1 VEVHGMTPNLTFQE
15 YAAQRGH
22 LLLRFAYVLTG
33 GDAHSAQDLTQTT
46 LVDVYRHWRRVAKA
60 DNSDA
65 YVRRMMVNAHLRW
78 LRRRSSSEVPSEQ
91 QDPGTTI
98 ADPADAVAA
107 RDETRQM
114 LAHLA
119 PRARTILVLRY
130 YADMDDH
137 AIADAMGI
145 SPSTVRATASRALAG
160 LREKEALRALGS
172 RHG

>member
-1 VEVHGMTPNLTFQE
+1 MTFQE
-15 YAAQRGH
+15 YVSQRGH
-22 LLLRFAYVLTG
+22 VLLRFAYVLTG

-46 LVDVYRHWRRVAKA
+46 LVDVYRHWRRVTAA

-78 LRRRSSSEVPSEQ
+78 HRRRSSAEVPAEQ
-91 QDPGTTI
+91 QDSDSTS
-98 ADPADAVAA
+98 ADPADEVAA
-107 RDETRQM
+107 RDETRRM

-130 YADMDDH
+130 YADLDDN
-137 AIADAMGI
+137 AIADVMRI

-160 LREKEALRALGS
+160 LREKEALRIPGNQ
-172 RHG
+172 HG